1 VLLSFVGGYLFI
13 FLARVLDMSLATMRT
28 LMLVRGKGLIAA
40 SIGFFEVM
48 IYITALNKVVSGLS
62 NPVNLVVYA
71 LGFATGNFMGSFIE
85 EKLALG
91 LTTVQ
96 IITERHDICD
106 MIRNM
111 GFGVTSL
118 EGKGRE
124 GFKEVLIVS
133 LPRKELKSLLNY
145 IDENDSTA
153 FITIMDTRASKGGYF
168 KQTMKHK

>member
-1 VLLSFVGGYLFI
+1 MWSLIGGYLFI
-13 FLARVLDMSLATMRT
+13 FLARVVDMSLTTMRT

-40 SIGFFEVM
+40 SIGFFQVI

-62 NPVNLVVYA
+62 NPVNLLAYA
-71 LGFATGNFMGSFIE
+71 LGFATGNYMGTLIE
-85 EKLALG
+85 EKLAIG

-96 IITERHDICD
+96 IISHKNGIGDK
-106 MIRNM
+106 IRDM

-124 GFKEVLIVS
+124 GIKEVLIVS
-133 LPRKELKSLLNY
+133 LPRKELDNLLAF
-145 IDENDSTA
+145 IDKNDSHA

-168 KQTMKHK
+168 KQTVKSK